1 VAQATTF
8 LVSSSVISDSIAR
21 ASSAGRSPSAFDVQ
35 METNGGRI
43 QGRDKRECPYRVS
56 GLLVRRANMRI
67 FLTGATGVIGRR
79 VSGSPL
85 ESEASAPSASSVR
98 TGWTTY

>member
-8 LVSSSVISDSIAR
+8 LASSSVISDSIAR
-21 ASSAGRSPSAFDVQ
+21 ASSAGRSPSAFAQ
-35 METNGGRI
+35 MEINGGRI

-67 FLTGATGVIGRR
+67 FLIGATGVIGRR

>member
-8 LVSSSVISDSIAR
+8 LASSSVISDSIAR

-56 GLLVRRANMRI
+56 GLLTENQREE
-67 FLTGATGVIGRR
+67 
-79 VSGSPL
+79 L
-85 ESEASAPSASSVR
+85 ESNILQF
-98 TGWTTY
+98 G